1 MSSREKILAKIKK
14 QTPLQVK
21 NLQKELEKASAKL
34 KHSLQVFGK
43 EQKFWQ
49 AKVAQK
55 TKEFQTRFAKT
66 KDSAYE
72 KALHILANHWAKR
85 EMEKKKVM
93 AAVIANFEKQFA
105 ISAKNEMEKNMKKAA
120 PAKKATK
127 KVVKKVTKVTKVK
140 KTTAKKAPAKTPAK
154 KKTTTKKK

>member
-1 MSSREKILAKIKK
+1 MLTRGKILAKLKK

-34 KHSLQVFGK
+34 KSSLHSFSK
-43 EQKFWQ
+43 EQKIWQ
-49 AKVAQK
+49 TKVAQK

-93 AAVIANFEKQFA
+93 AAVIADFEKQFA
-105 ISAKNEMEKNMKKAA
+105 ISAKNKMEKNMKKVAK

-127 KVVKKVTKVTKVK
+127 KVVKKVTKAK
-140 KTTAKKAPAKTPAK
+140 KITKKAPAKKKPAAK
-154 KKTTTKKK
+154 KKR